1 MFAPRTSKP
10 GAGRADRA
18 VAVAS
23 DHAAEHAARRVA
35 WRALPDMADQAAAML
50 PEAPAGT
57 ALASLSASAATPLDA
72 SLRAYFGAR
81 FGADLSAVRVHRDAI
96 AAQAADAL
104 DARAF
109 TSGNRIAFAAGA
121 YAPGTPDG
129 KALLA
134 HELAH
139 VAQRNPPGV
148 VMRQP
153 KPVAKANRYWDAQ
166 KIKDR
171 VRALDTSSN
180 KELHSLVKGADLYGN
195 DTVAFTSRPKSGT
208 AIDWHIVVKFDKTLD
223 PQGVTRGKTDETV
236 VSAASGKT
244 PEVRRIDILLNP
256 DSVPTAE
263 EVTLYKPL
271 EEKER
276 RHRMVAVTLLHELM
290 HARLGI
296 GAVADASGKVP
307 ASATLDA
314 YNADIAAATGA
325 ATQERTAAMGQIAA
339 LVRLGDSTLAKEAAA
354 SGESY
359 TTPGVIDTPAK
370 ITTFAAATIQ
380 HMVEERFAKLR
391 SSKAEGLKAVTNA
404 TVADAYGDQV
414 DRTIRSFFPQ
424 PNTLGGN
431 TLFTQ
436 QIGTLK
442 TLFEKLFAAIDTAV
456 SAPPAPQA
464 QPPAKDG
471 GAP

>member
-10 GAGRADRA
+10 AAGRADRA
-18 VAVAS
+18 TAVAS

-35 WRALPDMADQAAAML
+35 RRALPEMTGHAGATL

-57 ALASLSASAATPLDA
+57 ALASLSASAATPLDP
-72 SLRAYFGAR
+72 SLGAYFGTR
-81 FGADLSAVRVHRDAI
+81 LGADLSAVRVHRDAA
-96 AAQAADAL
+96 AAQAAEAL

-109 TSGNRIAFAAGA
+109 TSGNRIAFGAGA

-139 VAQRNPPGV
+139 VAQRNAPGM

-153 KPVAKANRYWDAQ
+153 KPVAKGNRYWDAQ

-223 PQGVTRGKTDETV
+223 PQGVTRGKTGETV
-236 VSAASGKT
+236 VSVASGKT

-307 ASATLDA
+307 SSATLDA
-314 YNADIAAATGA
+314 HNADVAAAAGAASQERIAAMA
-325 ATQERTAAMGQIAA
+325 QITA
-339 LVRLGDSTLAKEAAA
+339 LVRLGDSTLSKEAAA
-354 SGESY
+354 AGTSY
-359 TTPGVIDTPAK
+359 TTPAIIDTPAK
-370 ITTFAAATIQ
+370 ITAFATATIQ

-391 SSKAEGLKAVTNA
+391 SSRAEGLTAVTNA
-404 TVADAYGDQV
+404 TVSDAYGDQV

-436 QIGTLK
+436 QIGALK
-442 TLFEKLFAAIDTAV
+442 TLFEKLFAAIDAAPAT
-456 SAPPAPQA
+456 PPAQQA
-464 QPPAKDG
+464 QPPAQG
-471 GAP
+471 STQP